1 MKPALV
7 SEEKQESPILIVD
20 KIGVIGEELAK
31 NLEKEALV
39 VLVTRKENSVLTN
52 TVYIPF
58 KEKFPKIPDNTYS
71 HIIVIDDND
80 SATREALPS
89 FIKKADNDK
98 SHFLLVVELS
108 EEKEKSAN
116 YVIENYSKSK
126 VVVYGTIFS
135 KAPLFNTILNKLI
148 YQAEHTGRL
157 EVPGDGMKNIY
168 PVLFEDLI
176 SGILEALFG
185 TDRESK
191 IYYLLP
197 KKPYTLLT
205 FAHMIQKIIPGVGID
220 FVKKEDNEKELKPKE
235 GKYIFGENYDIEQR
249 IRNLN
254 LEERSEKDI
263 KTVEYK
269 PNIFKEKREKSKIAF
284 YFLSF
289 LFFLI
294 LLPLLSTAVFSF
306 FGAQALNIAK
316 KNLEKGDSKNAVI
329 AAESASI
336 FFKYATKTGASLV
349 KEAEMIGQK
358 KVADNFLL
366 QIKRGEGVSKT
377 ALSLSSAASSFKDV
391 YYGSSKDKKKDINDA
406 INSLRQSIIFVQK
419 EKTQGDD
426 FLGVLKNGDPIIS
439 FASATLDIWPEI
451 MGLDKKKTYLVLF
464 QNSME
469 LRPGGGFIGSY
480 GILTIDKGKI
490 LDFSIHDVYDA
501 DGQLKTKIEPP
512 LVVRR
517 YMKNKN
523 LFLRDSN
530 YSPDFPEDA
539 AKAAFLLNIE
549 TSQKVN
555 GVIGVD
561 LYFIKSLLSGIG
573 PIKVSDYNETVDEN
587 NFFTITESHVEKDFF
602 PGSTQKKD
610 FLRALFNSIQN
621 QINNNKEISYLLLT
635 KSIFESLE
643 KKHLLLVF
651 DKPSVQNIFSV
662 NNWSSSLWDGRED
675 SSSVINDFLGVSE
688 ANVGGNKA
696 NYFINKST
704 SYDVKVHDNGKIT
717 SKLKITY
724 KNSSDGS
731 WPGGDYKNYLTLIFP
746 LGSKIDSIK
755 IDSKDQTVTNAVIEP
770 LIYESSHFLPPEG
783 IEVEKKDDYKKT
795 MYSFFVNIPK
805 EKTKTIEVGYT
816 NPKTI
821 SFVWPDFT
829 YNLRLYKQPGVDD
842 YNYSFSLKYP
852 DKFEVVDQSNNFL
865 KGNSGLSSSFKLEK
879 DLNYFVKLGK
889 K

>member
-7 SEEKQESPILIVD
+7 TEEKQESPILIVD
-20 KIGVIGEELAK
+20 KVGVIGEDLAK
-31 NLEKEALV
+31 NLEKEALI
-39 VLVTRKENSVLTN
+39 VLVTKRESSLLQN
-52 TVYIPF
+52 TIYIPF
-58 KEKFPKIPDNTYS
+58 KEKFPRIPDNIYS

-89 FIKKADNDK
+89 FIKKAENDK
-98 SHFLLVVELS
+98 SYFLFAVELS
-108 EEKEKSAN
+108 EEIEKSTN
-116 YVIENYSKSK
+116 YVIDNYLKSK
-126 VVVYGTIFS
+126 VVIYGTIFS
-135 KAPLFNTILNKLI
+135 KKPLFSTILNKLI
-148 YQAEHTGRL
+148 YQAENTGRI
-157 EVPGDGMKNIY
+157 EVPGNGMKNIY
-168 PVLFEDLI
+168 PVLYEDLI

-197 KKPYTLLT
+197 KKPFTLLT
-205 FAHMIQKIIPGVGID
+205 FAHAIQKVIPGIGID
-220 FVKKEDNEKELKPKE
+220 FVKKEDSKNDPEPKA

-249 IRNLN
+249 IKN
-254 LEERSEKDI
+254 LELKERSEKENRI
-263 KTVEYK
+263 TETK
-269 PNIFKEKREKSKIAF
+269 PEIFKEKEKKSKTVL

-289 LFFLI
+289 LILLI
-294 LLPLLSTAVFSF
+294 LLPVLSTIIFSF
-306 FGAQALNIAK
+306 FGVQALNIAK
-316 KNLEKGDSKNAVI
+316 KDLEKGNSKDAII
-329 AAESASI
+329 AAESSVT
-336 FFKYATKTGASLV
+336 FFKYAIKTGTSLV

-358 KVADNFLL
+358 ELAENFLL
-366 QIKRGEGVSKT
+366 QIKKGEGVAKT
-377 ALSLSSAASSFKDV
+377 ALSLSSAASSFKNV
-391 YYGSSKDKKKDINDA
+391 YYGSSKDQKKDINDA
-406 INSLRQSIIFVQK
+406 LNNLRQSIIFVQK
-419 EKTQGDD
+419 EKAQGDD
-426 FLGVLKNGDPIIS
+426 LLGILRNSDPVIS

-451 MGLDKKKTYLVLF
+451 MGLNKKKTYLVLF

-480 GILTIDKGKI
+480 GILTIDKGRV
-490 LDFSIHDVYDA
+490 LDFAIHDVYDA

-512 LVVRR
+512 FFVKR
-517 YMKNKN
+517 YIKNNN

-530 YSPDFPEDA
+530 YSPDFPENA
-539 AKAAFLLNIE
+539 AKAAFLLNLE
-549 TSQKVN
+549 TNQKVN

-561 LYFIKSLLSGIG
+561 LYFIKNLLSGIG
-573 PIKVSDYNETVDEN
+573 PVKVADYNETVDEN
-587 NFFTITESHVEKDFF
+587 NFFTVTESHVEKDFF

-675 SSSVINDFLGVSE
+675 MPSVINDFLGISE

-704 SYDVKVHDNGKIT
+704 AYDVKVDDYGKIT

-724 KNSSDGS
+724 KNSSDSS
-731 WPGGDYKNYLTLIFP
+731 WPGGDYQNYLTLIFS
-746 LGSKIDSIK
+746 LGSKIDKII
-755 IDSKDQTVTNAVIEP
+755 IDSKDQLIANAVTES
-770 LIYESSHFLPPEG
+770 LIYESSHFLPPKG
-783 IEVEKKDDYKKT
+783 IEVKKEEDYGKT
-795 MYSFFVNIPK
+795 MYSFFINIPK
-805 EKTKTIEVGYT
+805 GKTKTVEINYT

-829 YNLRLYKQPGVDD
+829 YNLRLYKQPGVGD
-842 YNYSFSLKYP
+842 YDYSFSLKHP
-852 DKFEVVDQSNNFL
+852 DRFEVIDQSNNFL
-865 KGNSGLSSSFKLEK
+865 KGSIGLSSSFKLEK
-879 DLNYFVKLGK
+879 DFNYVVKLGK